1 MDERRYTSLA
11 ISLHWLV
18 AIGIVLNVFLA
29 LTWEYY
35 PDESVRPAINLH
47 KSVGITVLGLAI
59 MRLLW
64 RLTHRPPALH
74 SGYQKWEVQLSHIT
88 HFLLYAIIFAM
99 PLTGWIMDS
108 AWEKA
113 AENPMF
119 LFGAFEWPRIG
130 FIMAMD
136 PATKKSIHDI
146 FGEAHEYIAFVLYAL
161 VFLHIAGALKHQYL
175 DKQREL
181 QRMWYTGSV
190 E

>member
-11 ISLHWLV
+11 ITLHWLV

-35 PDESVRPAINLH
+35 PDESVRPAIDLH

-59 MRLLW
+59 MRSLW

-74 SGYQKWEVQLSHIT
+74 SGYQKWEVQLSHLT
-88 HFLLYAIIFAM
+88 HILLYVIIFAM

-136 PATKKSIHDI
+136 PATKKTIHDS

-161 VFLHIAGALKHQYL
+161 VFLHIVGALKHQYV